1 MQETRWTFIRHAPV
15 KAPPGVVLG
24 RLDVAADLDAAAD
37 LPLLAACL
45 PQNAVRL
52 TSPLARARATAT
64 ALIPAGAE
72 LIEEPGLIE
81 QDFGDWQGMTH
92 DEIAAYD
99 PAGAAAFWRAPM
111 RNAPPGGEA
120 FTQVVERVSRVL
132 TDFSARFP
140 GRDIVAVA
148 HDGSIRAALCV
159 ALDIPPESAQ
169 AFRLDYLSLTRLD
182 HLALTAGGAAWR
194 IAGVNRAA

>member
-1 MQETRWTFIRHAPV
+1 MQETRWTLVRHAPV

-24 RLDVAADLDAAAD
+24 RLDVAADLAAAPD

-45 PQNAVRL
+45 PQDAVRL
-52 TSPLARARATAT
+52 TSPLARAHATAQ
-64 ALIPAGAE
+64 ALIPTGAE
-72 LIEEPGLIE
+72 LIEEPRLIE

-99 PAGAAAFWRAPM
+99 PAGATRFWQSPM
-111 RNAPPGGEA
+111 RNAPPGGEP
-120 FTQVVERVSRVL
+120 FTQVIERVAQAL
-132 TDFSARFP
+132 TDISARFS

-159 ALDIPPESAQ
+159 ALNMPPESAQ
-169 AFRLDYLSLTRLD
+169 GFRLDYRSLTRLD
-182 HLALTAGGAAWR
+182 QLAPVVGGAAWR